1 MPVCTFEGNGSETE
15 VEYRDTDVM
24 VGAAILYI
32 MRDVRVTKGEIT
44 EDVGL
49 VQGCNRYTRL

>member
-1 MPVCTFEGNGSETE
+1 MPVCTFEGNGSETG
-15 VEYRDTDVM
+15 VKYPDTDVM

-32 MRDVRVTKGEIT
+32 MRDVRVTKGGIT

-49 VQGCNRYTRL
+49 VQGCNRYMRL